1 MRINIEF
8 DPENSAD
15 LAALAVLN
23 AAFNGQKQE
32 VKGEPDL
39 TVVTSD
45 KKKDE
50 AAPKS
55 GKTAPELVKEVAN
68 GKTAKEMQEELAEA
82 TKKDLEVTLDAVK
95 ELASSK
101 MADHADSVVAKIRS
115 YEVKKLSEIPEAVY
129 GEFYAYLEGLK

>member
-15 LAALAVLN
+15 LAALAMLN
-23 AAFNGQKQE
+23 VAFNGQTQQVNGK
-32 VKGEPDL
+32 PDL
-39 TVVTSD
+39 TVTATD

-50 AAPKS
+50 VMAKS
-55 GKTAPELVKEVAN
+55 GKTAPELIKEAAK
-68 GKTAKEMQEELAEA
+68 GKSAKEMQEELAEEGKA
-82 TKKDLEVTLDAVK
+82 GPEVTLDAVK

-115 YEVKKLSEIPEAVY
+115 YGVKKLSEIPEAVY

>member
-50 AAPKS
+50 APKS
-55 GKTAPELVKEVAN
+55 VKTALELLKEAAK
-68 GKTAKEMQEELAEA
+68 GKSAKEMQEELAEA
-82 TKKDLEVTLDAVK
+82 TKKDPGVTLDAVK

-115 YEVKKLSEIPEAVY
+115 YGVKKLSETPEAVY

>member
-15 LAALAVLN
+15 LAALAMLN
-23 AAFNGQKQE
+23 AAFNGQTQQVN
-32 VKGEPDL
+32 VKPDL
-39 TVVTSD
+39 TVAAD

-55 GKTAPELVKEVAN
+55 GKTAPELIKEVAN
-68 GKTAKEMQEELAEA
+68 GKTAKEMQEELAEEGKA
-82 TKKDLEVTLDAVK
+82 VPEVTLDAVK

-115 YEVKKLSEIPEAVY
+115 YGVKKLSEIPEAVY
-129 GEFYAYLEGLK
+129 GEFYACLEGLK

>member
-55 GKTAPELVKEVAN
+55 GKTAPELIKEV
-68 GKTAKEMQEELAEA
+68 AKEMQEELAEEGKA
-82 TKKDLEVTLDAVK
+82 GLEVTLDAVK

-101 MADHADSVVAKIRS
+101 MADHADAVVAKIRS
-115 YEVKKLSEIPEAVY
+115 YGVKKLSEIPEAVY

>member
-8 DPENSAD
+8 DPENSSD

-23 AAFNGQKQE
+23 AAFNGQTQQVN
-32 VKGEPDL
+32 VKPDL
-39 TVVTSD
+39 TVAAD

-55 GKTAPELVKEVAN
+55 GKTAPELIKEV
-68 GKTAKEMQEELAEA
+68 AKEMQEELAEEGKA
-82 TKKDLEVTLDAVK
+82 GLEVTLDAVK
-95 ELASSK
+95 ELASFK
-101 MADHADSVVAKIRS
+101 MADHADAVVAKIRS
-115 YEVKKLSEIPEAVY
+115 YGVKKLSEIPEAVY

>member
-8 DPENSAD
+8 DPENGAD

-50 AAPKS
+50 APKS
-55 GKTAPELVKEVAN
+55 VKTAPEPLKEAAK
-68 GKTAKEMQEELAEA
+68 GKSAKEMQEELAEA
-82 TKKDLEVTLDAVK
+82 AKGDPEVTLEAVK

-115 YEVKKLSEIPEAVY
+115 YGVKKLSEIPEAVY